1 MRSKQLLLTAF
12 VVVTF
17 ALYSLQQRHEGSGT
31 VVTPAAKTNSS
42 QAVSTNSGSGPAP
55 GSGSGSGSSSTGS
68 TGSTTYKDGS
78 YTGSPADA
86 FYGNIQVQATIA
98 GGKITD
104 VQFLQYPNEQD
115 NSVRIN
121 QAAMPYLKQEAIK
134 AQSANVDVITGAT
147 DTSQAFIQSLGSALQ
162 KAQVG

>member
-12 VVVTF
+12 VIVTF
-17 ALYSLQQRHEGSGT
+17 ALYSLQQRHQGSGT
-31 VVTPAAKTNSS
+31 VIAPAAKINNS
-42 QAVSTNSGSGPAP
+42 QAASTNSGS
-55 GSGSGSGSSSTGS
+55 SSSSGSGSSSGS
-68 TGSTTYKDGS
+68 SSTSSTSSATYKDGT
-78 YTGSPADA
+78 YTGSASDA
-86 FYGNIQVQATIA
+86 FYGNIQVQATIS

-104 VQFLQYPNEQD
+104 VQFLQYPNEQN

-121 QAAMPYLKQEAIK
+121 QAAMPYLKQEAIQ
-134 AQSANVDVITGAT
+134 AQNANVDIITGAT